1 MSDQLELTL
10 HAYNMHYEIRLA
22 FIRVNIKTPVL
33 KEAWISPPPRKKTCC
48 VMFNNIYISVTSVC
62 KIAGAFAIKQEI
74 VS

>member
-33 KEAWISPPPRKKTCC
+33 KEAWISPPPPRKK
-48 VMFNNIYISVTSVC
+48 VFYYV
-62 KIAGAFAIKQEI
+62 KKFF
-74 VS
+74 VSKDVLFSNLKEF